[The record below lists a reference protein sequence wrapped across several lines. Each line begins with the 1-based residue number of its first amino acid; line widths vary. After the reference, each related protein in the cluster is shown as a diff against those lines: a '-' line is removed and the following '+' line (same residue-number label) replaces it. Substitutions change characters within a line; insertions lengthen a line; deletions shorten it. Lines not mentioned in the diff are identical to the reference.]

1 MYELGL
7 RGGYSSPL
15 FPPCDL
21 SQFQSGQPCL
31 DREREASQAAWTHSV
46 FTGPWTGAKQ
56 PGLVDERR
64 ARGGE
69 QEDEGRRRVGGGG
82 QRGRLTLFFMSGWNL
97 LEGYSVYITVNQT
110 HSLF

>member
-1 MYELGL
+1 MF
-7 RGGYSSPL
+7 R
-15 FPPCDL
+15 
-21 SQFQSGQPCL
+21 Q
-31 DREREASQAAWTHSV
+31 RERGLPGSMDSQCVYS
-46 FTGPWTGAKQ
+46 TGPWTGAKQ